1 MVGNGAPSQ
10 LALYYG
16 GVIPGFNTYNVLLPE
31 TGSALVVLTNS
42 QSLNGGVR
50 WIGELLVEALLNNS
64 HNAPHYSILA
74 KEAVEIA
81 LQQVN
86 DINKSLAAGRTI
98 ETPSRPLEVCVGKY
112 FNGAGIFIEQ
122 GMAET
127 RPVLGWRIWAERP
140 IHSHFFHTKKT
151 VSFGP

>member
-1 MVGNGAPSQ
+1 MCKS
-10 LALYYG
+10 Y
-16 GVIPGFNTYNVLLPE
+16 GFNTYNVLLPG
-31 TGSALVVLTNS
+31 TGSAVVVLTNS

-64 HNAPHYSILA
+64 HNAPDYSILA
-74 KEAVEIA
+74 KESAGIT

-86 DINKSLAAGRTI
+86 DINKSLAAGRTN
-98 ETPSRPLEVCVGKY
+98 ETPSRPLEVYVGKY

-122 GMAET
+122 GIAET
-127 RPVLGWRIWAERP
+127 RPVFGWRIWAERP
-140 IHSHFFHTKKT
+140 IHSRFLHTKKT